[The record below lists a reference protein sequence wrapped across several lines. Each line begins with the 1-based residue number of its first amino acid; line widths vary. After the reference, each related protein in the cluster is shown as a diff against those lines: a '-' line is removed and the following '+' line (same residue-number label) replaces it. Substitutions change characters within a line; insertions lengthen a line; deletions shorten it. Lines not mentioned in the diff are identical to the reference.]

1 MRKVTIL
8 FLCAFLLRISSA
20 VELGAEEKVLRLGG
34 PAGWDLIS
42 RRVQVVEI
50 EGVRAHSA
58 LAISSVPQNSSG
70 GIDLSISFD
79 SLSPSGFF
87 DSQGLYR
94 VQPSP
99 SVSAAGAQRARIG
112 TGTALFSGSAA
123 NTPLDGSISITPLR
137 GAMLY
142 PGTRLSDFSIEFWLY
157 PANMANG
164 EQILSWTAGRKTP
177 AGDTTFQSIRAQV
190 SRNRLE
196 WTFSDFF
203 ASPDDSRRINRT
215 LTSSSSVLP
224 RAWSHHL
231 LRFDADTGLLEY
243 VVDGRLEGA
252 VYTTLS
258 GRESG
263 DVFTPAVGV
272 GGILLL
278 GPRFTG
284 MMDEFRLHRQ
294 FLTQPSLTKFPSSG
308 GRAES
313 AFLDLGTN
321 NAAVHRIEADVGM
334 GKDGSDIQ
342 FYLRAAD
349 NPYRWEDDEES
360 WIPIRAGQEF
370 EGRFKGRWVQIRVQ
384 FYPGGDGE
392 LSPYLDAIRLVYEP
406 DLPPLPPSRA
416 TALARDGAVE
426 LSWKPSTD
434 PDLGGYMIYY
444 GTSKGEYFGTD
455 AFLGPSPLDIGNRTS
470 LRIDGLDNGV
480 LYYFAIAAY
489 DRADPPHLGD
499 FSREVSARPLRMAP

>member
-8 FLCAFLLRISSA
+8 FLCAFFLSISSA
-20 VELGAEEKVLRLGG
+20 IELGAEEKVIRFGG
-34 PAGWDLIS
+34 PDGWELIP
-42 RRVQVVEI
+42 RRIQVIEVQ
-50 EGVRAHSA
+50 GVRAHTA
-58 LAISSVPQNSSG
+58 LAISSVPQKDSDG
-70 GIDLSISFD
+70 TDLSISFD

-87 DSQGLYR
+87 DSQGLYS

-99 SVSAAGAQRARIG
+99 SVGAAGAQRARIG
-112 TGTALFSGSAA
+112 TGTALFSGSAGIA
-123 NTPLDGSISITPLR
+123 PLDGSISITPLR
-137 GAMLY
+137 GALLY
-142 PGTRLSDFSIEFWLY
+142 PGTRLSDFSVEFWLY
-157 PANMANG
+157 PANMENG

-203 ASPDDSRRINRT
+203 ASPDDARRINRS
-215 LTSSSSVLP
+215 LTSFSNILP
-224 RAWSHHL
+224 RTWSHHL

-252 VYTTLS
+252 TYTTLS
-258 GRESG
+258 GREGG
-263 DVFTPAVGV
+263 DVFSPVAGV
-272 GGILLL
+272 GGVLLL

-294 FLTQPSLTKFPSSG
+294 FAPQVSLNKYPPSG

-321 NAAVHRIEADVGM
+321 NTLIRRLEADTGI
-334 GKDGSDIQ
+334 GKDNSDIQ
-342 FYLRAAD
+342 FFLRAAD
-349 NPYRWEDDEES
+349 NPHRWKDDEES
-360 WIPIRAGQEF
+360 WIPIRAGQDLD
-370 EGRFKGRWVQIRVQ
+370 GRFKGRWAQIRVQ
-384 FYPGGDGE
+384 FYPDGDGE
-392 LSPYLDAIRLVYEP
+392 RSPFLDALRLVYEP
-406 DLPPLPPSRA
+406 DLPPPPPSQV
-416 TALARDGAVE
+416 TALARDGAVD
-426 LSWKPSTD
+426 LSWKPTND
-434 PDLGGYMIYY
+434 LDLGGYLIYY
-444 GTSKGEYFGTD
+444 GKSKGEYFGTD
-455 AFLGPSPLDIGNRTS
+455 ASLGPSPLDVGNRTT

-489 DRADPPHLGD
+489 DRADPPHRGD